1 MRGGLRLADPTRFD
15 LRGSLEFGTDCFL
28 DVNVILEGRVELG
41 DRVTIGPGCRLRD
54 VTVAEG
60 AEIDA
65 YSVLESC
72 TVGPGCVVGP
82 FARLRP
88 GARLESGARVGNF
101 VEMKNA
107 TLGPDAKAN
116 HLTYLGDVTVGAR
129 ANIGAGTITCN
140 YDGARKH
147 RTEIGADAFIG
158 SNSSLV
164 APVSVGDAA
173 TIGAGTVLT
182 QDAPP
187 HALTLSRAPQQTRTD
202 WSRPRKAKG

>member
-1 MRGGLRLADPTRFD
+1 MRDGLQLADPARFD
-15 LRGSLEFGTDCFL
+15 LRGSLQFGTDCFV

-54 VTVAEG
+54 VTVAAG
-60 AEIDA
+60 AVIDA

-72 TVGPGCVVGP
+72 TIGPDCAVGP

-107 TLGPDAKAN
+107 TLGAGAKAN
-116 HLTYLGDVTVGAR
+116 HLTYLGDATVGAR

-147 RTEIGADAFIG
+147 HTQIGADAFIG
-158 SNSSLV
+158 
-164 APVSVGDAA
+164 
-173 TIGAGTVLT
+173 
-182 QDAPP
+182 
-187 HALTLSRAPQQTRTD
+187 
-202 WSRPRKAKG
+202 